1 MKKIFFCS
9 LLITLSL
16 IYSDVFSF
24 SIEPARVELTIPAGR
39 QKGKTIMLDNS
50 KGDTPLHIKIYLQ
63 DLNYLSDGTSDFLPP
78 GSTEWSCADW
88 VKVVPAEVDIPA
100 GKIKNVRV
108 SIEVPDGVKG
118 GGYSTLFFEAGMPG
132 PNKGIGINFRMG
144 VMVLVTV
151 QGTEVYQ
158 AKLSDFVFNKP
169 EDIEVSIFNQGN
181 VLVRPNGEVKF
192 INSKGKRVKSLDLNP
207 RKLGILPST
216 VRKFGV
222 KLDSKLPAGKYTL
235 KTEIDFGQDYLLVG
249 ELLTDFD

>member
-1 MKKIFFCS
+1 MRKIFFCS
-9 LLITLSL
+9 LLVILSF
-16 IYSDVFSF
+16 IYSDVFAF

-50 KGDTPLHIKIYLQ
+50 QGDTPLHIKIYPQ
-63 DLNYLSDGTSDFLPP
+63 DLNYLPDGTSDFLPA
-78 GSTEWSCADW
+78 GSTEWSCSEW
-88 VKVVPAEVDIPA
+88 IKVVPDEIDVPA

-108 SIEVPDGVKG
+108 SIEVPKGVDGG
-118 GGYSTLFFEAGMPG
+118 RYSTLFFEAGMPSSS
-132 PNKGIGINFRMG
+132 KGIGINFRMG

-151 QGTEVYQ
+151 RGTEVYQ

-169 EDIEVSIFNQGN
+169 EDIEVSIFNESN

-207 RKLGILPST
+207 NKLGILPST
-216 VRKFGV
+216 VRKFAV

-235 KTEIDFGQDYLLVG
+235 KTEIDFGQDFLLVG
-249 ELLTDFD
+249 ELLTDLD